1 MQNKF
6 ALNHLSLTTLKF
18 LGVLILVSAFSLSI
32 SAKRC
37 GVALLYN
44 EKTAQVKGSAYE
56 SMINKAKSLLDDEF
70 IPTVVINDQDVEN
83 GFLNYFELVV
93 LLSNNSLEQNQVK
106 TLTDF
111 IASGGKILATY
122 DTSPLLASLLGL
134 EIDVTNKEITSD
146 LTFLY
151 SENKIES
158 LKRTLVKPTL
168 KGQGENW
175 QENEF
180 AAVVKTANSTYIAED
195 VFNNPN
201 HLWNSLF
208 VDSIN
213 EMLPPSDII
222 FAVPISDIQNL
233 VEPLEA
239 SYKISAQHYQKLA
252 KDNLATSEMSSLY
265 QEATHN
271 ITALNFFIQKESSTQ
286 ATYFLSEARTS
297 INNLF
302 PLVHPTHK
310 SYDELMK
317 RGDYWFGKVEKF
329 AKEKLPEQAFIFIG
343 DSITEGYYL
352 QGYLAKVKTINRGI
366 SADIASGV
374 WDRRNLLALESN
386 PKAVLVMIG
395 TNNLLYNAERS
406 EYHSQVEKIIK
417 YIKAEA
423 PQAKLYLQSILP
435 LGKEHEIAP
444 KVAEY
449 NEGLK
454 KIASQEG
461 VSYLDIYSLMV
472 ENGFMPKS
480 LSLDGIHP
488 NGPAYEIWSNF
499 LLKQFSQDGLI

>member
-6 ALNHLSLTTLKF
+6 ALNYLSSIFKL
-18 LGVLILVSAFSLSI
+18 LGVLILVSAFSQSI
-32 SAKRC
+32 SANRC

-44 EKTAQVKGSAYE
+44 EKTAQVKGSSYE
-56 SMINKAKSLLDDEF
+56 VMINKAKSLLDDEF
-70 IPTVVINDQDVEN
+70 IPAVVINDQEVEN
-83 GFLNYFELVV
+83 GFLNCFEIVV
-93 LLSNNSLEQNQVK
+93 LLSDNCLDQNQVK
-106 TLTDF
+106 IMTEF
-111 IASGGKILATY
+111 VANGGKILANY
-122 DTSPLLASLLGL
+122 DISPLMASLLGL
-134 EIDVTNKEITSD
+134 ENDVAKTEITSD

-151 SENKIES
+151 SENKLAS
-158 LKRTLVKPTL
+158 VKRTLVKPTT
-168 KGQGENW
+168 KSQGEKW

-180 AAVVKTANSTYIAED
+180 AAVVKTTNSIYIAED
-195 VFNNPN
+195 IFNNPN
-201 HLWNSLF
+201 HLWNGLF

-213 EMLPPSDII
+213 EMLPPSDIN
-222 FAVPISDIQNL
+222 FAVPISDLQNL

-252 KDNLATSEMSSLY
+252 KDNLATSEMSNLY
-265 QEATHN
+265 REATHSLE
-271 ITALNFFIQKESSTQ
+271 ALNFFIEKESSTQ

-297 INNLF
+297 MNNLF

-317 RGDYWFGKVEKF
+317 RGNYWFDKVEKF
-329 AKEKLPEQAFIFIG
+329 AKEKLPEQAFVFIG

-374 WDRRNLLALESN
+374 WDRHNLLALDSN
-386 PKAVLVMIG
+386 PKAVLLMIG
-395 TNNLLYNAERS
+395 TNNLLYNAERN
-406 EYHSQVEKIIK
+406 EYHSQVEEIIK
-417 YIKAEA
+417 FIKVEA

-454 KIASQEG
+454 KITAQEG
-461 VSYLDIYSLMV
+461 VKYLDIYSLMV

-480 LSLDGIHP
+480 LSSDGIHP

-499 LLKQFSQDGLI
+499 LLQQFSQDGLI